1 MLHLVVEA
9 DDSHAATMK
18 SIVDLALLA
27 HIYTLAG
34 EVTAGERQLR
44 HLAEAVE
51 PVAEKHH
58 GSPGGTVSARP
69 PFLIIAVQT
78 VNHNISYDLR
88 GKILSLKEIAHRI

>member
-1 MLHLVVEA
+1 MLSSSTPGSLRQLLLVVRVENQNLILLNTGEQYIMLHLVVEA

-44 HLAEAVE
+44 HLAEAV
-51 PVAEKHH
+51 
-58 GSPGGTVSARP
+58 
-69 PFLIIAVQT
+69 
-78 VNHNISYDLR
+78 
-88 GKILSLKEIAHRI
+88 